1 MITKEQ
7 AQMAFCDHCDDRPI
21 GCQDCPLREIIN
33 NIPDTPCPFCG
44 KYEEPI
50 QAALDEVRT

>member
-7 AQMAFCDHCDDRPI
+7 AQMAFCEHCDDRPI
-21 GCQDCPLREIIN
+21 GCQDCPLREIIKQ
-33 NIPDTPCPFCG
+33 IPDSPCPFCG
-44 KYEEPI
+44 NTEAV